1 MQEPAETKRCYEC
14 PRIYTRLRREG
25 WRVNHKKIERL
36 YREEGLPLRRWARK
50 KLTAVPRVALPLPR
64 EPGRCSRWTLSMA
77 GWPLADGSSA

>member
-1 MQEPAETKRCYEC
+1 M
-14 PRIYTRLRREG
+14 LRVPQNLRAAAPG
-25 WRVNHKKIERL
+25 RVAGDHKKIERL

-50 KLTAVPRVALPLPR
+50 KLTAVPRVALPLTR